1 MSDEMRINLRGMDE
15 WNAICY
21 FSDDE
26 QEVIDQ
32 YLDEVKE
39 DTDYYNVVLDFS
51 DCDKLQNIIHT
62 IPDNNMKKA
71 VLYNVYEQYLYYKI
85 IKAANL
91 ENEIPI
97 EETGEV
103 LFSDTIRSL
112 YETGFLYWEDIAD
125 ALKKKAKDNSNR
137 GIARIHLPLD
147 SVANIEFQQAI
158 NFLFIWRGKISMVGY
173 TTKKLLNYY
182 TNNGTLVQSNGDYI
196 SLKSDKKQEEDTI
209 ELENKRK
216 KFMI

>member
-1 MSDEMRINLRGMDE
+1 MSDELRINLRGMNE

-26 QEVIDQ
+26 QEAINQ

-51 DCDKLQNIIHT
+51 DCDKLQNIINT
-62 IPDNNMKKA
+62 IPDNSMKKSI
-71 VLYNVYEQYLYYKI
+71 LYILYEQYLYYKI

-97 EETGEV
+97 EDTGKN
-103 LFSDTIRSL
+103 LFSGSIESL
-112 YETGFLYWEDIAD
+112 YNDGFLYFQDIANE
-125 ALKKKAKDNSNR
+125 LKKKAKDNSNR
-137 GIARIHLPLD
+137 GIARIHIPLD
-147 SVANIEFQQAI
+147 SVDNIEFQQAI
-158 NFLFIWRGKISMVGY
+158 NFLFVWRGKISMVGY
-173 TTKKLLNYY
+173 TTKKLLSYY

-196 SLKSDKKQEEDTI
+196 SLRTDKRRDEDTI
-209 ELENKRK
+209 EQEKNL
-216 KFMI
+216 